1 MRKIT
6 CANCRATIDEA
17 ADLPERRQPCSNCS
31 STSRLFDVAIRCTVA
46 LDTHIQGRSKHR
58 QPGRKKP
65 VREEWFGHDFFR
77 KKQRWSVIRRTVDY
91 EHDWY
96 EETFIDLDTGVVI
109 HHCAEPLSEHRGH
122 GSAKGRTRPT

>member
-1 MRKIT
+1 M
-6 CANCRATIDEA
+6 
-17 ADLPERRQPCSNCS
+17 
-31 STSRLFDVAIRCTVA
+31 
-46 LDTHIQGRSKHR
+46 
-58 QPGRKKP
+58 
-65 VREEWFGHDFFR
+65 REEWFGHDFFR